1 MQLEYIT
8 PNDEMQIVQE
18 RWDGSVEVYNFKSIY
33 SEAHSHIH
41 YPNKYDKK
49 IKLFIEI

>member
-33 SEAHSHIH
+33 SQSFLSH
-41 YPNKYDKK
+41 KK
-49 IKLFIEI
+49 PKRC